1 MQFANEFTTIYLS
14 NQEEIL
20 SLAIKRCPT
29 NNTTVMLLYK
39 NLTEAGD
46 NKYTAFWLVNTFT
59 RQYFEDCTRLYGCV
73 KIDQSGLVN
82 SKLNI
87 KITQELN
94 NI

>member
-29 NNTTVMLLYK
+29 NNTTAMLLYK

-46 NKYTAFWLVNTFT
+46 NKYTAF
-59 RQYFEDCTRLYGCV
+59 
-73 KIDQSGLVN
+73 
-82 SKLNI
+82 
-87 KITQELN
+87 
-94 NI
+94 

>member
-46 NKYTAFWLVNTFT
+46 NKYTAF
-59 RQYFEDCTRLYGCV
+59 
-73 KIDQSGLVN
+73 
-82 SKLNI
+82 
-87 KITQELN
+87 
-94 NI
+94 